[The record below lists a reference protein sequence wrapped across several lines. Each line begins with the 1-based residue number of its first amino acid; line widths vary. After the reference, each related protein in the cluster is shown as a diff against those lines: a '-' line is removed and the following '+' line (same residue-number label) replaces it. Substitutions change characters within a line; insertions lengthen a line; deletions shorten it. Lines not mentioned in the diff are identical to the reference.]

1 MDLSPL
7 FLSLK
12 IAFTSTIIT
21 FFVGIT
27 AAYLVTKM
35 SRFQGI
41 IDGVF
46 TLPLVLPPTVVG
58 FFLLVTFGKNGFLG
72 QFLAEIGM
80 SVVFT
85 WQGAMIA
92 SAVVSFPLMYR
103 TARGAFE
110 QMDQNLVYAGRTLGM
125 SELLIFRKII
135 LPECWPGVA
144 AGTVLAFARALGEFG
159 ATTMLAGNIPGKT
172 QTMALA
178 VYSAM
183 ASGNRERANT
193 WVIIIMIISFISLL
207 LMNYFTRYQGRKK
220 KSDSTEK
227 QRVEV

>member
-12 IAFTSTIIT
+12 ISFTATIIT
-21 FFVGIT
+21 FFSGILS
-27 AAYLVTKM
+27 AYLVSKM
-35 SRFQGI
+35 KRFQGV
-41 IDGVF
+41 IDGIF
-46 TLPLVLPPTVVG
+46 TLPLVLPPTVAG
-58 FFLLVTFGKNGFLG
+58 FFLLLIFGKNGMLG
-72 QFLAEIGM
+72 QILSDLGM

-110 QMDQNLVYAGRTLGM
+110 QMDITLVHVGRTLGL
-125 SELLIFRKII
+125 SEFTIFRKII
-135 LPECWPGVA
+135 LPSCWPGVA

-178 VYSAM
+178 VYSAV
-183 ASGNRERANT
+183 ASGNREKAYT
-193 WVIIIMIISFISLL
+193 WVGVIMVISFVSIL
-207 LMNYFTRYQGRKK
+207 LMNLFSGYQSRKK
-220 KSDSTEK
+220 QKRSVS
-227 QRVEV
+227 